1 MAFLDEA
8 GLRTLWGRTTS
19 KIATIR
25 SEVVSYTGT
34 GSAGVANPTSVTFS
48 KAPGAIIMLGYTSGA
63 GGWWYQIF
71 ESDGDFR
78 YMLPTSVFPTE
89 YTRGFGFGTENLGN
103 LYGKKSADGKTFSW
117 YSYDNAS
124 GDGKASDQCNVS
136 GYEYYV
142 MALFTE
148 TFALGNNAGSGGN
161 TGGGTTGGGTT
172 TQTVTCTIDDYGNIT
187 VAAGTTWI
195 EYIAGDGAGS
205 GFYIDN
211 DNCVRL
217 DDWYVNSDGETA
229 VSSDEIVQGIYYLS
243 EEMEGGE

>member
-71 ESDGDFR
+71 EPDGDFR

-124 GDGKASDQCNVS
+124 GDGKASDQCNYS

-142 MALFTE
+142 LGLFTE

-161 TGGGTTGGGTT
+161 TGGGTTGGGGTT

-195 EYIAGDGAGS
+195 EYIASGADGAIT
-205 GFYIDN
+205 IDN
-211 DNCVRL
+211 DNNVRVN
-217 DDWYVNSDGETA
+217 DDCYLNDPEGNPVLGSD
-229 VSSDEIVQGIYYLS
+229 VIVDGIYTY
-243 EEMEGGE
+243 GY